1 MSRIHRPMTG
11 RRAGT
16 MSKIA
21 LMAWVAA
28 LCACTSP
35 PPTPEPVVAQVIP
48 AGYGRLWLYRAYEPG
63 DTLARPYVRLNNA
76 VVGISDPGGR
86 FYRDVPPGRY
96 QVTVDSVGHDVNQ
109 FATVDIASGQ
119 QAYVKVESSALWESD
134 LNYRADTFYTR
145 QMPPEA
151 AAAELL
157 GTGSR
162 NFP

>member
-1 MSRIHRPMTG
+1 
-11 RRAGT
+11 
-16 MSKIA
+16 
-21 LMAWVAA
+21 
-28 LCACTSP
+28 
-35 PPTPEPVVAQVIP
+35 
-48 AGYGRLWLYRAYEPG
+48 
-63 DTLARPYVRLNNA
+63 

-145 QMPPEA
+145 QMPPES

>member
-63 DTLARPYVRLNNA
+63 DTLARPTFGSTTRWLGSAIPAAGFIATCRRAATRLQSIRS
-76 VVGISDPGGR
+76 GTTS
-86 FYRDVPPGRY
+86 
-96 QVTVDSVGHDVNQ
+96 TSSLLSTSHL
-109 FATVDIASGQ
+109 AS
-119 QAYVKVESSALWESD
+119 KL
-134 LNYRADTFYTR
+134 
-145 QMPPEA
+145 M
-151 AAAELL
+151 
-157 GTGSR
+157 
-162 NFP
+162 